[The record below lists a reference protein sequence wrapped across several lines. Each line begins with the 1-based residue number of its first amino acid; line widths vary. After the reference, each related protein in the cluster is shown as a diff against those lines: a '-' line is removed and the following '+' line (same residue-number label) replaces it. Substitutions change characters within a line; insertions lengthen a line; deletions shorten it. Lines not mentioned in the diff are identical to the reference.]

1 MKSFKTIIGVM
12 AICLCLLSFGL
23 VAADADAEGVGFG
36 DKVPTYGGF
45 TDMDDGK
52 LTVYLSNDGATDVV
66 VKVVVKDYDNGDV
79 KGSST
84 ATVAAG
90 AVNQAVSVSFGYG
103 SEGNRFVKVFLYD
116 SADALIASYGP
127 EEITV
132 EHSIWKDWVTYLVV
146 VIIVIVIIILAYFY
160 IRGAPDRA
168 ARKAAAIQGG
178 NKAAP
183 AGRTKYDA
191 GSERKSKR
199 Q

>member
-1 MKSFKTIIGVM
+1 MASYKTIIGIA
-12 AICLCLLSFGL
+12 AICLCLMSFGL
-23 VAADADAEGVGFG
+23 VADDSDAAGVAFG
-36 DKVPTYGGF
+36 DKTITYDGF

-52 LTVYLSNDGATDVV
+52 LTAYISNSDATAVDVKLV
-66 VKVVVKDYDNGDV
+66 VKTLGGSE

-84 ATVAAG
+84 ATIAAN

-103 SEGNRFVKVFLYD
+103 SEGTEYVKVFLYD
-116 SADALIASYGP
+116 VNGTEIAVCGP
-127 EEITV
+127 YEIDV

-168 ARKAAAIQGG
+168 AKKAASLQGSS
-178 NKAAP
+178 KSAP
-183 AGRTKYDA
+183 AGKTKYDA

-199 Q
+199 R